1 MSLSLVPKLWIYIHT
16 YVCIRV
22 TIHIGHIN
30 DSFIQLFIL
39 AFIHL
44 HGKLVSL
51 FGVSFTL
58 AQTPFWRQ
66 FSYFL
71 LGLRVNNH
79 SNWFFFS
86 FHFLLMSSPCLCI
99 SIILFVLL
107 HLFRSGCGLWLWV
120 PRHATMSALI

>member
-1 MSLSLVPKLWIYIHT
+1 MTMNNSRRCVPFPCAEVVNIHT

-22 TIHIGHIN
+22 SIHIGHIN

-58 AQTPFWRQ
+58 AQTPF
-66 FSYFL
+66 
-71 LGLRVNNH
+71 
-79 SNWFFFS
+79 
-86 FHFLLMSSPCLCI
+86 
-99 SIILFVLL
+99 
-107 HLFRSGCGLWLWV
+107 
-120 PRHATMSALI
+120 